1 MLRMTHQSRIMAI
14 FFVQSIAMG
23 SWFPRIP
30 EVQAKLGLGPAE
42 LALALLG
49 MPIGL
54 LMTLPFAGGFVARV
68 GARTTIIGGFALFL
82 LLAPLPSLAW
92 NLPSLFVALLIVGTV
107 ISGLELG
114 LNVAADAIEH
124 AGGRKIMSTCH
135 GFWSL
140 GQMVGSLI
148 GVGFAAIA
156 APVSLSLASVSL
168 LLVGPAL
175 WLGYTLP
182 PLPGSG
188 AAAADEGPGRR
199 TRPSRA
205 LIGLCLFVLGIA
217 MAEGAAADWSAVFL
231 RDVIGA
237 PLATAGFGYT
247 AYAFAIAAGRFLGD
261 TLSVRFGPVAL
272 ARFCGAVTILGVGI
286 VVTSGGAVQ
295 AMIGLAALGFG
306 CSVGFP
312 LGVTAAARLGDRA
325 AARNVALLSLFA
337 LFGFLLGPPMIGFVA
352 EHLDL
357 RYGLAMLLP
366 ALALSFVLAGGLRPR
381 RPAAEL
387 AGIGA

>member
-1 MLRMTHQSRIMAI
+1 MSHQSRIMAI

-30 EVQAKLGLGPAE
+30 EVQSALGLGPAE

-54 LMTLPFAGGFVARV
+54 LLTLPFAGAFVAKV
-68 GARTTIIGGFALFL
+68 GARVTIIGGFALFL

-92 NLPSLFVALLIVGTV
+92 NLPSLFIALLLVGTV
-107 ISGLELG
+107 VSGLELG

-148 GVGFAAIA
+148 GVGFAALVV
-156 APVSLSLASVSL
+156 PVNLSLATVSL
-168 LLVGPAL
+168 VLIGPAL
-175 WLGYTLP
+175 WLGVTLP
-182 PLPGSG
+182 DLAGSG
-188 AAAADEGPGRR
+188 PGAADQPSERR
-199 TRPSRA
+199 SRPSKA

-237 PLATAGFGYT
+237 PLAQAGFGYT

-261 TLSVRFGPVAL
+261 RLSVRFGPVAL
-272 ARFCGAVTILGVGI
+272 ARFCGAVTIIGVG
-286 VVTSGGAVQ
+286 VVITSQSSLQ
-295 AMIGLAALGFG
+295 ALIGLAALGFG

-312 LGVTAAARLGDRA
+312 LGVTAAARLGDRS

-337 LFGFLLGPPMIGFVA
+337 LFGFLLGPPLIGFVA
-352 EHLDL
+352 EHQGL

-366 ALALSFVLAGGLRPR
+366 PLALSLVLAGGLRPR
-381 RPAAEL
+381 RAAAEL
-387 AGIGA
+387 ARAGA